1 MTSNLLLM
9 AWPYEGEILTSFR
22 FSSGYAMPDVYAGN
36 ATLTQISS
44 AVNATHYTLLFRCQG
59 CLAWNHNGVTGSA
72 PTSAKQLVLGWAQA
86 VAAPGNPSCPGEIT
100 LQQHDAQ
107 GIWVAKLDASAAS
120 ASYEAWAALA
130 NKLAPA

>member
-59 CLAWNHNGVTGSA
+59 CLAWNHNGGDGVGA
-72 PTSAKQLVLGWAQA
+72 DQRQAAGARVGPGGRGAGEPVLPGGDY
-86 VAAPGNPSCPGEIT
+86 AAAARCAGDLGGE
-100 LQQHDAQ
+100 A
-107 GIWVAKLDASAAS
+107 
-120 ASYEAWAALA
+120 
-130 NKLAPA
+130 